1 MCNLD
6 KVVGLRGYQYSC
18 CHQKFQQVLAA
29 PCVCLKDLK
38 GKSKKMLLRV
48 DKTVQIFRS
57 QKKEGTPM
65 LQGPPLSG
73 LENNGDIEK
82 VQTPSEVPEMPEF
95 QEPTEKDPLPLPNT
109 VSSTRPS
116 ISSETMTG
124 NRGKEPIVVCGLFPT
139 KSPMSQDATE
149 ASLQMEASTASKPP
163 NVARCGCGQSL
174 IPWDSVAR
182 EKMEIKRAS
191 EPDEKTSGPKS
202 PAASRRS
209 SQSNISNRSKS
220 PAASRRSSQTSK
232 ISKRTKSPSNSRRSS
247 QSKMSKRS
255 ESPANSR
262 RNSRS
267 NMSNRSKS
275 PASIGRTSQT
285 TEIRKPTKSPSDS
298 RRSSQTSKI
307 RKRTKSPS
315 NSRRSSQSKMSKRS
329 ESPANS
335 RRNSRSNMTNR
346 SKSPAS
352 IGRTSQTTEIS
363 KPTKSPADSK
373 ISPQTK
379 SNKRSKSPPESQRYS
394 SNICNCRKIP
404 ASLRR
409 NSKTTKSP
417 ADSKKSSQTK
427 ISKRGKSPADSR
439 RNSSNISNHSK
450 SPAGSKRSSQTSKI
464 SNPTKSPADA
474 SRNSPAKNTKSP
486 ADSSRNSQTKITE
499 SPPSKTFSLTELT
512 RAIKSPPPS
521 RTNSLKENNS
531 QLTSLNKEISPRV
544 KSVAVPAQSS
554 LTQKINQSVLAQES
568 LMNGSKNK
576 SKPINFNEK
585 QNGKVKEPFKSCTC
599 RVVPEKTLVS
609 ETNLSCKCCDST
621 KILYSNKG
629 KPNNTQN
636 PRQTP
641 KIKSKPIAKQVPK
654 PMPKSNKN
662 QKPPVEE
669 KALVKAS
676 PKRKKFTPAK
686 ASGKAKVLPGGLTG
700 SPKVSSDDDGIWFEC
715 NLPFRVNIPFPVCM
729 QKFFGFPGISLSN
742 TDPKNGNLKAIMPAT
757 NGDLPSGFQSET
769 PGGCNKNTCP
779 KRKLGRRGNKI
790 CPCETATQTGEE
802 ENDPLLACLEQIKD
816 KLQNLS
822 PQVQAVQA
830 KPCVCF
836 LAEKG
841 TNVREKTIKRSSLSL
856 DSPED
861 GKRSKERNSRDSSL
875 TEDPNGR
882 FVRNSS
888 ESRASEAGLPN
899 TEPKSKRRFSNGG
912 HCNASPMPPTYMRQ
926 PHVFPTHM
934 HYHPFPRWNYPMYH
948 PQCVRPTQPPSFL
961 PNWQGQP
968 LGNCISYRSLI
979 NGEQEK
985 TNCINHMAYPKNPRD
1000 NPYMEPIGNFIPSS
1014 NDQNPGSDRSFSGH
1028 SVDLWQPDRSLIE
1041 SNFVEKTP
1049 VESTYRKGLSQF
1061 HTSPGNNLSNVKISQ
1076 RSIMKRPSNLG
1087 VQLSSTQK
1095 KTSSKCIS
1103 FKMNDS
1109 DEVSHSNR
1117 SSRTKHSKNSKS
1129 KVLRRE
1135 KSNTD
1140 HSDMSETSSSKMYH
1154 RNSDSLASL
1163 RGSRE
1168 MKNCESYIRETKPF
1182 DNMSLEVHD
1191 LDEFPIKKANRNRN
1205 NDSNVN
1211 DSERNH
1217 QRAESGMEKLER
1229 TAKQYSKFK
1238 ETMPIITEICIPKI
1252 RSLSVPVTRRFDSQN
1267 LFLRQHNNEERSP
1280 RFFKQLRRGG
1290 KGPGRSTKMYILKD
1304 PLTTTITKYELDSS
1318 QSKVCGTPDDNS
1330 KQKALFIP
1338 REINETKNNSISNH
1352 GKPNPPMVFVPF
1364 RVETS
1369 KLINAQPDRW
1379 NKVQL
1384 TLAVARPPKKHRLSH
1399 RRPFLRNTLRYT
1411 PHRSASGQEFPQDN
1425 KNSNRKA
1432 TNLGFRPC
1440 ENYCPNSTRMQSCQ
1454 RGCKAPTVK
1463 PSFGNTSQAEPSSS
1477 RNHIRPTNQSSY
1489 NNSPQCQPTCSF
1501 KSVDRL
1507 KISCQ
1512 KQDCQNSLT
1521 YLKGKSKSSTSQWS
1535 SSIPPAALKYEV
1547 PRSGPQRSGPSTPP
1561 AKQNK
1566 MQTKKTSGNSII
1578 QPKTNNSIGKKKP
1591 IPNKKPPYNMANALS
1606 REVVEQSSPMYCDCT
1621 PPDQRSIDSIN
1632 SEDRPKTSDR
1642 AIQKDHFQNGK
1653 RSSYEENSLTSC
1665 GSSRSQYSTTSNQ
1678 SRNREELQAKYSK
1691 VQSSNSSVGYTN
1703 AYSDTSFESRKG
1715 NCYCSPVASKVSSL
1729 YQKSRD
1735 PDWKEAVLEEAHPSY
1750 TRINKPS
1757 TESDVSVS
1765 AKDYREGDDPVSVSG
1780 TKTVT
1785 KESSRISKK
1794 PPQVT
1799 KTPSYESKSEE
1810 ECLCDPNYQSP
1821 DEEVQKPTG
1830 RSQRRRVNEDSYN
1843 SGSRDNRVYN
1853 SSSGYSQS
1861 GNSSQVKGSHPS
1873 RIIASCLP
1881 NCTDSCSFKKR
1892 THQAK
1897 NNSRTN
1903 NKKAPETVTLM
1914 QPRRFRSTESTQ
1926 RGKDAIESGEDMDTK
1941 NTVLIETRI
1950 PCDRKNLM
1958 QTCGRP
1964 PCNFHRLQYSGV
1976 PPVVEQRNMYMR
1988 PPPPQT
1994 VPQRSHPNDE
2004 DYLIDPRDHLPPLAS
2019 APVMG
2024 NPYPMPM
2031 INAFHRTSSS
2041 YPYTNLHQASCRDPY
2056 SCPAILKNNIR
2067 SMPKGFYE
2075 ETLQKYNITRMDS
2088 DFQPPTLRSDILY
2101 QQLNGA
2107 PDRQFSNH
2115 LNRPMMMKS
2124 SGYNQHHMP
2133 PPNPFQAQPSHSMFG
2148 PHQNVKLEGYDFS
2161 EYQI

>member
-1 MCNLD
+1 
-6 KVVGLRGYQYSC
+6 
-18 CHQKFQQVLAA
+18 
-29 PCVCLKDLK
+29 
-38 GKSKKMLLRV
+38 
-48 DKTVQIFRS
+48 
-57 QKKEGTPM
+57 
-65 LQGPPLSG
+65 
-73 LENNGDIEK
+73 
-82 VQTPSEVPEMPEF
+82 
-95 QEPTEKDPLPLPNT
+95 
-109 VSSTRPS
+109 
-116 ISSETMTG
+116 
-124 NRGKEPIVVCGLFPT
+124 
-139 KSPMSQDATE
+139 
-149 ASLQMEASTASKPP
+149 
-163 NVARCGCGQSL
+163 
-174 IPWDSVAR
+174 
-182 EKMEIKRAS
+182 
-191 EPDEKTSGPKS
+191 
-202 PAASRRS
+202 
-209 SQSNISNRSKS
+209 
-220 PAASRRSSQTSK
+220 
-232 ISKRTKSPSNSRRSS
+232 
-247 QSKMSKRS
+247 
-255 ESPANSR
+255 
-262 RNSRS
+262 
-267 NMSNRSKS
+267 
-275 PASIGRTSQT
+275 
-285 TEIRKPTKSPSDS
+285 
-298 RRSSQTSKI
+298 
-307 RKRTKSPS
+307 
-315 NSRRSSQSKMSKRS
+315 
-329 ESPANS
+329 
-335 RRNSRSNMTNR
+335 
-346 SKSPAS
+346 
-352 IGRTSQTTEIS
+352 
-363 KPTKSPADSK
+363 
-373 ISPQTK
+373 
-379 SNKRSKSPPESQRYS
+379 
-394 SNICNCRKIP
+394 
-404 ASLRR
+404 
-409 NSKTTKSP
+409 
-417 ADSKKSSQTK
+417 
-427 ISKRGKSPADSR
+427 
-439 RNSSNISNHSK
+439 
-450 SPAGSKRSSQTSKI
+450 
-464 SNPTKSPADA
+464 
-474 SRNSPAKNTKSP
+474 
-486 ADSSRNSQTKITE
+486 
-499 SPPSKTFSLTELT
+499 
-512 RAIKSPPPS
+512 
-521 RTNSLKENNS
+521 
-531 QLTSLNKEISPRV
+531 
-544 KSVAVPAQSS
+544 
-554 LTQKINQSVLAQES
+554 
-568 LMNGSKNK
+568 
-576 SKPINFNEK
+576 
-585 QNGKVKEPFKSCTC
+585 
-599 RVVPEKTLVS
+599 
-609 ETNLSCKCCDST
+609 
-621 KILYSNKG
+621 
-629 KPNNTQN
+629 
-636 PRQTP
+636 
-641 KIKSKPIAKQVPK
+641 
-654 PMPKSNKN
+654 MPKSNKN

-861 GKRSKERNSRDSSL
+861 GKRN
-875 TEDPNGR
+875 
-882 FVRNSS
+882 
-888 ESRASEAGLPN
+888 
-899 TEPKSKRRFSNGG
+899 
-912 HCNASPMPPTYMRQ
+912 
-926 PHVFPTHM
+926 
-934 HYHPFPRWNYPMYH
+934 
-948 PQCVRPTQPPSFL
+948 
-961 PNWQGQP
+961 
-968 LGNCISYRSLI
+968 
-979 NGEQEK
+979 
-985 TNCINHMAYPKNPRD
+985 
-1000 NPYMEPIGNFIPSS
+1000 
-1014 NDQNPGSDRSFSGH
+1014 
-1028 SVDLWQPDRSLIE
+1028 
-1041 SNFVEKTP
+1041 
-1049 VESTYRKGLSQF
+1049 
-1061 HTSPGNNLSNVKISQ
+1061 
-1076 RSIMKRPSNLG
+1076 
-1087 VQLSSTQK
+1087 
-1095 KTSSKCIS
+1095 
-1103 FKMNDS
+1103 
-1109 DEVSHSNR
+1109 
-1117 SSRTKHSKNSKS
+1117 
-1129 KVLRRE
+1129 
-1135 KSNTD
+1135 
-1140 HSDMSETSSSKMYH
+1140 
-1154 RNSDSLASL
+1154 
-1163 RGSRE
+1163 
-1168 MKNCESYIRETKPF
+1168 
-1182 DNMSLEVHD
+1182 
-1191 LDEFPIKKANRNRN
+1191 
-1205 NDSNVN
+1205 
-1211 DSERNH
+1211 
-1217 QRAESGMEKLER
+1217 
-1229 TAKQYSKFK
+1229 
-1238 ETMPIITEICIPKI
+1238 
-1252 RSLSVPVTRRFDSQN
+1252 
-1267 LFLRQHNNEERSP
+1267 
-1280 RFFKQLRRGG
+1280 
-1290 KGPGRSTKMYILKD
+1290 
-1304 PLTTTITKYELDSS
+1304 
-1318 QSKVCGTPDDNS
+1318 
-1330 KQKALFIP
+1330 
-1338 REINETKNNSISNH
+1338 
-1352 GKPNPPMVFVPF
+1352 
-1364 RVETS
+1364 
-1369 KLINAQPDRW
+1369 
-1379 NKVQL
+1379 
-1384 TLAVARPPKKHRLSH
+1384 
-1399 RRPFLRNTLRYT
+1399 
-1411 PHRSASGQEFPQDN
+1411 
-1425 KNSNRKA
+1425 
-1432 TNLGFRPC
+1432 
-1440 ENYCPNSTRMQSCQ
+1440 
-1454 RGCKAPTVK
+1454 
-1463 PSFGNTSQAEPSSS
+1463 
-1477 RNHIRPTNQSSY
+1477 
-1489 NNSPQCQPTCSF
+1489 
-1501 KSVDRL
+1501 
-1507 KISCQ
+1507 
-1512 KQDCQNSLT
+1512 
-1521 YLKGKSKSSTSQWS
+1521 
-1535 SSIPPAALKYEV
+1535 
-1547 PRSGPQRSGPSTPP
+1547 
-1561 AKQNK
+1561 
-1566 MQTKKTSGNSII
+1566 
-1578 QPKTNNSIGKKKP
+1578 
-1591 IPNKKPPYNMANALS
+1591 
-1606 REVVEQSSPMYCDCT
+1606 
-1621 PPDQRSIDSIN
+1621 
-1632 SEDRPKTSDR
+1632 
-1642 AIQKDHFQNGK
+1642 
-1653 RSSYEENSLTSC
+1653 
-1665 GSSRSQYSTTSNQ
+1665 
-1678 SRNREELQAKYSK
+1678 
-1691 VQSSNSSVGYTN
+1691 
-1703 AYSDTSFESRKG
+1703 TSFESRKG